1 MGSHLNLTVVVTN
14 EVLVCVQLVW
24 LVRELVKSGVMGA
37 DGVIMTLLKQIAG
50 ETLGFLPELKPR
62 ILSPLA
68 LTVMS
73 LFSAQAETSP
83 PKTCGWLRVSWTSCS
98 SRSMI
103 HCFFQTV
110 VSAAFFCLC

>member
-50 ETLGFLPELKPR
+50 ETLGFLPELKLR

-73 LFSAQAETSP
+73 LFSLHRRRHLHQKPVA
-83 PKTCGWLRVSWTSCS
+83 G
-98 SRSMI
+98 
-103 HCFFQTV
+103 
-110 VSAAFFCLC
+110 